1 MDYTSIHPN
10 LFLIKTW
17 HGIVGVLGT
26 LIVAVHLVAFWNGD
40 LPDMWFF
47 YLPAGLY
54 MMIQGFGL
62 SFDYFK
68 IRYPSVVVSQNR
80 VKTEGTFQPKKID
93 FEKVKRINLNR
104 GEIRAEYKSTGNT
117 DYIRIPFVLRRK
129 DKLNELGYAL
139 RSRCKDSDVEFS
151 TVIE

>member
-26 LIVAVHLVAFWNGD
+26 IIVAAHLVAFWNGN

-54 MMIQGFGL
+54 MMIHGFGL

-93 FEKVKRINLNR
+93 FEKVKRINLKR

-129 DKLNELGYAL
+129 DKLNELGHAL

-151 TVIE
+151 AVIE